1 MAEAKRK
8 SPVEFFRE
16 VRQEARKVTW
26 TSPQETRVTTIMVF
40 IMATIAALFF
50 LLVDQVLGRSI
61 NAFLNLF

>member
-8 SPVEFFRE
+8 SPVAFFRE

-26 TSPQETRVTTIMVF
+26 TSRRETGITTVMVF
-40 IMATIAALFF
+40 IMATVAALFF
-50 LLVDQVLGRSI
+50 LLVDQILGRSI